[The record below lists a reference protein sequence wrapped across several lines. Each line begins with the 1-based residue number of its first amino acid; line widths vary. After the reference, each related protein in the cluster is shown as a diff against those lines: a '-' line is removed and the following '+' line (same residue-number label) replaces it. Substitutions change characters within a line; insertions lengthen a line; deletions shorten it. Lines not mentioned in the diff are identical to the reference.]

1 MNMQYDVCL
10 AAPKEFYHED
20 HRPLHFHN
28 FNVFEDPLG
37 TATADREDIFMAA

>member
-1 MNMQYDVCL
+1 MQYDLSL

-28 FNVFEDPLG
+28 FNTFDDPQG
-37 TATADREDIFMAA
+37 VSTADIENEFE